1 MHVVHK
7 QAHNRN
13 ASKPSCLFFQASEDS
28 EEDDLMPNKSAEVT
42 KTRAS
47 VRMTRY
53 LESWGAVKPFA
64 HLNHRDSLI
73 PEALSSSRIMVR
85 IAHGACIIFYP
96 FCITCSY
103 LFVGLPHRIFQC
115 LLCLQSGILT
125 SRN

>member
-1 MHVVHK
+1 M
-7 QAHNRN
+7 
-13 ASKPSCLFFQASEDS
+13 FFQASEDS

-85 IAHGACIIFYP
+85 IAHAAMVHVI
-96 FCITCSY
+96 FCIHFA
-103 LFVGLPHRIFQC
+103 LHAHIC
-115 LLCLQSGILT
+115 LSVYPTGSSNVFYAYT
-125 SRN
+125 PEY